1 MDHEVIVEQ
10 LLDRCKG
17 FIEQILQAS
26 DLHRVATVSSASN
39 RVVPKTNPWVNV
51 KPCANIMVPPVGFG
65 LGPCYDRP
73 HDQKSWRRAR

>member
-1 MDHEVIVEQ
+1 MDHEPMVEQ

-26 DLHRVATVSSASN
+26 DLHRVATVSSASH

-51 KPCANIMVPPVGFG
+51 KPCANRMVPAVGFG
-65 LGPCYDRP
+65 LGPWYDRP
-73 HDQKSWRRAR
+73 HNPKSWQCAR